1 MKDYIFTSES
11 VSEGHPDKVCDQIS
25 DAVLDAYLKEDPE
38 SRVACETLVKN
49 NLVVI
54 AGEITSKGSPDLESV
69 VRKVINEIGYN
80 DDALGFNGSTC
91 KFENHITKQSP
102 DIAQGVNEGE
112 GEDLNQG
119 AGDQGLMFGYAC
131 KETESL
137 MPAPIDLSHRLVKKQ
152 SEVRKSGL
160 LSWLRPDAKSQV
172 SVEYGDNGKTIKGLS
187 AIVLSTQH
195 DEDISHQ
202 EIKDQVFEHIIEPV
216 VPKDWITPKTKIFI
230 NPTGK
235 FVIGG
240 PVGDCGLTGRK
251 IIVDTYGGMARHGGG
266 AFSGKDPSKVDRSAA
281 YASRYVAKNIVAA
294 GLADY
299 CEIQVSYAIG
309 VAEPTSISIDTFG
322 SGKMSEKELETL
334 IRKHFDLRP
343 KSLINALQLKRPIY
357 QDTAAYGHFGRN
369 GDNFSWEKTDLS
381 NILGSN

>member
-137 MPAPIDLSHRLVKKQ
+137 MPAPIDLSHKLVKRQ
-152 SEVRKSGL
+152 SEIRKSGL

-195 DEDISHQ
+195 DEDISQQ
-202 EIKDQVFEHIIEPV
+202 EIKDQVFEHIIKPV
-216 VPKDWITPKTKIFI
+216 VPSNWITPETKIFI

-322 SGKMSEKELETL
+322 SGKMSEKELESL
-334 IRKHFDLRP
+334 VRAHFDLRP
-343 KSLINALQLKRPIY
+343 KSLINALQLKRPIFR
-357 QDTAAYGHFGRN
+357 DTAAYGHFGRRGN
-369 GDNFSWEKTDLS
+369 NFSWEKTDLS
-381 NILGSN
+381 NILAV